1 MARMPKKY
9 LSRHT
14 VPLRVPLSRRVQSLK
29 SFRRGSAYNK
39 SKRRNG
45 YFRMDNTIAQQDNVD
60 KDQDPKQGEEDLSF
74 IEISNQEQ
82 IDLQLSEEETSNH
95 NEENN
100 VATSVGQSNGATI
113 KESAPVKLNRN
124 NYKNNMQT
132 TQTAGTGTSPPS
144 TSQILQPN
152 NIEIRGTT
160 PVDTPPPQ
168 SSLHNNG
175 GIASVTNRYGIPI
188 SKTRIFVGDLSWKL
202 SEKQLKDEFGRFGTV
217 TEVIVI
223 KDRNTGLSK
232 GYGFVTFEEKHAASE
247 AIKVMNGQ
255 HIDGRPIRVEAAEER
270 PLDERYDKQKDQA
283 QEFRRIIDYGRK
295 DYYRRERDNLIR
307 NDSEYRR
314 ENDNGMEKRGRD
326 DERRE
331 YEAEYR
337 RRDIEYYRRDGD
349 FERRTMDAGIKRER
363 RKHSL
368 DSIEPNL
375 FSPKGQSNR
384 NFVRIKEQ
392 EYVRDREYERPH
404 DRNANIVQDDKDE
417 KNKNPNPIHDHHDH
431 STQFYQTN
439 PSDRNADPLYN
450 RGSRF
455 MEKGKDKN
463 TGSRKRARS
472 NSVNPDDSYY
482 SRSSDIMH
490 VDASTPPPPPLP
502 PAMVTSPNRANITG
516 HSTAHHR
523 PRTPPLFEPEPSQ
536 ASWQSSSSRMLRK
549 DYFIDGQSPDYVR
562 KRDRIRERERYR
574 EFDRESAP
582 RFLDRTRERQRII
595 DKDREIERVRKERFE
610 RERDFKIMERERE
623 LRERERELARPR
635 DHPRYYESER
645 EPHRFRPPYYEY
657 GRDIRPPYYDFNRE
671 TDFRDREH
679 DLMHYR
685 ETNRDSYYPRP
696 SPPPG
701 NLTPYRVNAKPYYYD
716 QPVMYPPRSISPRGR
731 YPPRRSS
738 SPPLPPSG
746 LRPPPIPPY
755 DRRNER
761 NRVPRYDAI
770 NKDHEFDNRRD
781 NYGHHYND
789 IDHYA
794 PEIHTNTSGIKHY
807 KENPGAAGGSGTNN
821 EAYQRGRPKSR
832 HWEINAEK
840 ERGVKKPQIG
850 LNSVSTVDFDRA
862 RTRERRN
869 RQWEITDD
877 KSRETDPS
885 QNDNVMS
892 TSDQDRSHDHGQNE
906 SRHSWDA
913 NEEKSRE
920 VKDEHNNDSLDA
932 TSAYDLQVTRE
943 RTADNYWDMNEE
955 KNVEQHED
963 NSTMNRRDNSKDNK
977 EREEFDPGFSSLN
990 NESSSIPIPDF
1001 FPPLT
1006 MPTDTSF
1013 NLQPSPSMTSMN
1025 NQKNNHTQH
1034 THF

>member
-1 MARMPKKY
+1 MPKKY

-29 SFRRGSAYNK
+29 SFRRGSATYNK

-60 KDQDPKQGEEDLSF
+60 KDQDLKQGEEDLSF

-132 TQTAGTGTSPPS
+132 TQTTGTGTSPPS
-144 TSQILQPN
+144 TSQILQPK

-247 AIKVMNGQ
+247 AIKIMNGQ

-270 PLDERYDKQKDQA
+270 PLDERYDKQKDQT

-331 YEAEYR
+331 YEVEYR

-349 FERRTMDAGIKRER
+349 FERRAMDTGIKRER

-431 STQFYQTN
+431 NTPFYQTN

-463 TGSRKRARS
+463 ASSRKRARS

-490 VDASTPPPPPLP
+490 
-502 PAMVTSPNRANITG
+502 
-516 HSTAHHR
+516 
-523 PRTPPLFEPEPSQ
+523 PEPSQ
-536 ASWQSSSSRMLRK
+536 ATWQSSSRMLRK
-549 DYFIDGQSPDYVR
+549 DYFIDGQSQDFVR

-623 LRERERELARPR
+623 LRERERELVRPR
-635 DHPRYYESER
+635 NHPRYYESER

-657 GRDIRPPYYDFNRE
+657 GRDVRPPYYDFNRE

-679 DLMHYR
+679 DLMNYR

-701 NLTPYRVNAKPYYYD
+701 NLTPYRVNVKPYYYE
-716 QPVMYPPRSISPRGR
+716 QP
-731 YPPRRSS
+731 
-738 SPPLPPSG
+738 
-746 LRPPPIPPY
+746 
-755 DRRNER
+755 
-761 NRVPRYDAI
+761 
-770 NKDHEFDNRRD
+770 DHDFDNRRD

-807 KENPGAAGGSGTNN
+807 KENPGAAGGGGTNN
-821 EAYQRGRPKSR
+821 EVYQRGRPKSR

-840 ERGVKKPQIG
+840 ERGAKKPQIN

-892 TSDQDRSHDHGQNE
+892 TSDQDRSHDHGHNE
-906 SRHSWDA
+906 SRNSWDA

-920 VKDEHNNDSLDA
+920 IKDEHNNDSLDA

-977 EREEFDPGFSSLN
+977 EREEFDPGS
-990 NESSSIPIPDF
+990 
-1001 FPPLT
+1001 
-1006 MPTDTSF
+1006 
-1013 NLQPSPSMTSMN
+1013 
-1025 NQKNNHTQH
+1025 
-1034 THF
+1034 